1 MFVHFNVTISPSL
14 INYGNPHKLLIAILR
29 NTSRFRCLIF
39 EGCAAQEKHT
49 VLTRKDLHHQWIK
62 ILLSGT
68 FLLITKV
75 KIVDVYPI
83 TNTNQPKS
91 VSCHVIPRSLNFS
104 ECLHFEIS
112 SDLLLRQDEGSL
124 RRINSF
130 SDKQR
135 SHILEPHL

>member
-1 MFVHFNVTISPSL
+1 MGESL
-14 INYGNPHKLLIAILR
+14 ISNSNLQTATELKWY
-29 NTSRFRCLIF
+29 
-39 EGCAAQEKHT
+39 
-49 VLTRKDLHHQWIK
+49 
-62 ILLSGT
+62 
-68 FLLITKV
+68 LLITKV

-135 SHILEPHL
+135 SHILEPHLYSRGLTVSVFPI